1 MNKKHIIRLSDE
13 ERAQLTELTRKG
25 KAAAYKI
32 RHAQILLKADVEGP
46 AWTDAKIAE
55 SFSVS
60 VNTVLNVRQRLVEQ
74 GLEAALNRKPQAQ
87 PSRRPVLDGEREAR
101 LIALRCSAPPAGH
114 ARWTLRLLA
123 DQAVALEIV
132 ETISH
137 ETVRQA
143 LKKRVETASAE
154 DVGHSP
160 RAERG
165 VCRAYGG
172 YLGGLPQ
179 AVRSPGPTGVHG

>member
-1 MNKKHIIRLSDE
+1 MNKKYVVRLSDE
-13 ERAQLTELTRKG
+13 ERHQLTELTRKG

-32 RHAQILLKADVEGP
+32 RHAHILVKADADGP

-60 VNTVLNVRQRLVEQ
+60 VNTVLGVRQRLVEQ
-74 GLEAALNRKPQAQ
+74 GLEAALNRKKQER
-87 PSRRPVLDGEREAR
+87 PSRPPCLDGAAEAR

-132 ETISH
+132 EAISH

-143 LKKRVETASAE
+143 LKKTR
-154 DVGHSP
+154 
-160 RAERG
+160 
-165 VCRAYGG
+165 
-172 YLGGLPQ
+172 
-179 AVRSPGPTGVHG
+179 